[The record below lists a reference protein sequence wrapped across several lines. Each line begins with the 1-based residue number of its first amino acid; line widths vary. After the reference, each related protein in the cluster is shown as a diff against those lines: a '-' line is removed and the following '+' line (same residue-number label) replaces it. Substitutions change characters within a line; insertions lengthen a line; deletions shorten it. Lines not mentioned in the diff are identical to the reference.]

1 MTEKPILLQEHLRDV
16 EPDLREVI
24 LLFASLAAPIKKA
37 FQTERGMAGTKNVF
51 GEDQLALDK
60 WADKF
65 IIDHL
70 KKCELIKS
78 VASEEQPD
86 VVEFDHP
93 EGKFSCTLD
102 PMDGSSLIDV
112 NLTIGTIIGIHHG
125 PTPLRP
131 GKELAASMYILY
143 GPMTTIVYSIGGG
156 KGVHEFV
163 DAGNGMFVL
172 FNENVRI
179 PMGKIM
185 GPGGLRKSY
194 LPYHEEFMNMLEVK
208 GYKIRYSGSFVADV
222 HQILHKGGVFTYP
235 AMTTHTNGK
244 LRLLFEANPLGFIIA
259 QAGGEIST
267 GFVDILEMVPTG
279 VDQRVPIYVGDKT
292 AIGLIKQVAKDRV

>member
-1 MTEKPILLQEHLRDV
+1 MTEESITLQEHLKDV
-16 EPDLREVI
+16 EPDLREII

-70 KKCELIKS
+70 EKCESIKS
-78 VASEEQPD
+78 VASEERPD
-86 VVEFDHP
+86 LVVFDHP

-112 NLTIGTIIGIHHG
+112 NLTIGTIIGIFRG

-131 GKELAASMYILY
+131 GNELAASMYILY
-143 GPMTTIVYSIGGG
+143 GPMTTFVYTSG
-156 KGVHEFV
+156 KGMGVHEFV
-163 DAGNGMFVL
+163 DAGDGKFVL
-172 FNENVRI
+172 FNENIRI
-179 PMGKIM
+179 PTGKIM
-185 GPGGLRKSY
+185 GPGGLRKNF
-194 LPYHEEFMNMLEVK
+194 LPYHEQFMMSLEAK
-208 GYKIRYSGSFVADV
+208 GFKIRFSGSFVADV

-235 AMTTHTNGK
+235 AMTTHPNGK
-244 LRLLFEANPLGFIIA
+244 LRLLFEANPMGFMVA

-267 GFVDILEMVPTG
+267 GFVNILEMVPEG
-279 VDQRVPIYVGDKT
+279 VDQRVPIYVGDKE
-292 AIGLIKQVAKDRV
+292 AMALIKRAASEQ